1 MKQTFTVSL
10 DHEGALYFDGK
21 KVSFSKLASQLQV
34 LAPYDPRS
42 AVILETEMGAPCQ
55 TLDSVRTLMN
65 EKLRCETL
73 GGGHCDEGVQ
83 TVWRDLPYA
92 GAGVP

>member
-34 LAPYDPRS
+34 LAPYDPRP